1 MSVRCDFTVDDVMF
15 LLKRNWFISDQDV
28 YDLFWELPE
37 EVYFHVFD
45 RRDELPASMQHLF
58 PVPYPNLSKLK
69 IHDLTD
75 KEWDDEIMRKEEERA
90 QAVRR
95 FKKNYIAPPRP
106 REELDDTLEKL
117 ESQINS
123 KKIVLEDMIRLTRR
137 KYGSPSDTEPMVR
150 DTRRSLENLENEF
163 GRLRERAST
172 LDKLWS
178 EQKCL
183 DAMLDNVGSLY
194 AT

>member
-1 MSVRCDFTVDDVMF
+1 MF
-15 LLKRNWFISDQDV
+15 LLKRNWFMSDQDV

-45 RRDELPASMQHLF
+45 RREELPASMQHLF

-69 IHDLTD
+69 IHDITD
-75 KEWDDEIMRKEEERA
+75 KEWDDEMIRKEEERI

-106 REELDDTLEKL
+106 REELDDMLEKL
-117 ESQINS
+117 ESQIGN
-123 KKIVLEDMIRLTRR
+123 KKIVLEDMIRLSR
-137 KYGSPSDTEPMVR
+137 KVGNTEPMVR
-150 DTRRSLENLENEF
+150 DTRQSLEKLENEF
-163 GRLRERAST
+163 SRLKERAST

-178 EQKCL
+178 EQKCV
-183 DAMLDNVGSLY
+183 DAMLSNVGSLY

>member
-1 MSVRCDFTVDDVMF
+1 MSVRCDFTVEDVMF

-45 RRDELPASMQHLF
+45 RRDELPANLHHLF

-75 KEWDDEIMRKEEERA
+75 KEWDDEIMRKEEERV

-95 FKKNYIAPPRP
+95 FKKNYVAPPRP
-106 REELDDTLEKL
+106 REELDDILEKL

-123 KKIVLEDMIRLTRR
+123 KMIVLEDMIRLTR
-137 KYGSPSDTEPMVR
+137 KVGNTEPMVR

>member
-1 MSVRCDFTVDDVMF
+1 MSVRCDFTVEDAMF
-15 LLKRNWFISDQDV
+15 LLKRNWFMSDQDV

-45 RRDELPASMQHLF
+45 RRDELPVTMQHLF

-69 IHDLTD
+69 IHDITD
-75 KEWDDEIMRKEEERA
+75 KEWDDEMIRKEEQRI

-106 REELDDTLEKL
+106 REDFDDTLDKL
-117 ESQINS
+117 ESQIGS
-123 KKIVLEDMIRLTRR
+123 KRIVLEDMIRLSR
-137 KYGSPSDTEPMVR
+137 KVGNTEPMVR
-150 DTRRSLENLENEF
+150 DTRQSLEKLENEF
-163 GRLRERAST
+163 SRLKERAST

-178 EQKCL
+178 EQKCV
-183 DAMLDNVGSLY
+183 DAMLSNVGSLY

>member
-1 MSVRCDFTVDDVMF
+1 MSVRCDFTVEDVMF

-75 KEWDDEIMRKEEERA
+75 KEWDDEIMRKEEQRI

-95 FKKNYIAPPRP
+95 FKKNYVAPPRP

-117 ESQINS
+117 ESQISS
-123 KKIVLEDMIRLTRR
+123 KRIVLEDMIRLTR
-137 KYGSPSDTEPMVR
+137 KVGNTEPMVR
-150 DTRRSLENLENEF
+150 DTRRSLEYLENEF
-163 GRLRERAST
+163 DRLKGRATT

>member
-1 MSVRCDFTVDDVMF
+1 MSVRCDFTVEDVMF

-75 KEWDDEIMRKEEERA
+75 KEWDDEIMRKEEERI

-95 FKKNYIAPPRP
+95 FKKNYVAPPRP
-106 REELDDTLEKL
+106 REELDDMLEKL

-123 KKIVLEDMIRLTRR
+123 KRIVLEDMIRLTR
-137 KYGSPSDTEPMVR
+137 KVGNTEPMVR

>member
-1 MSVRCDFTVDDVMF
+1 MSVRCDFTVEDVMF

-75 KEWDDEIMRKEEERA
+75 KEWDDEIMRKEEERV

-123 KKIVLEDMIRLTRR
+123 KKIVLEDMIRLTR
-137 KYGSPSDTEPMVR
+137 KVGNTEPMVR
-150 DTRRSLENLENEF
+150 DTRRSLEKLENEF
-163 GRLRERAST
+163 GRLRERVST